1 MVKRRVVT
9 HLTIEQYMA
18 AKASETS
25 ATTSPFRYNTATRK
39 VKVDMEKLRRRVA
52 SAAKSSKVVR
62 MSERAITIDELNR

>member
-1 MVKRRVVT
+1 MAKRRIVT
-9 HLTIEQYMA
+9 HLTVEQYMA

-52 SAAKSSKVVR
+52 RATSSPKVVK
-62 MSERAITIDELNR
+62 MSERVVTI

>member
-1 MVKRRVVT
+1 
-9 HLTIEQYMA
+9 MA

-52 SAAKSSKVVR
+52 RATSSPKVVK
-62 MSERAITIDELNR
+62 MSERVVTI